1 MKNLTSFNEFL
12 NEANQ
17 LEQWVVFIIM
27 KGGLYKKEAIV
38 NSKTTATKKANKI
51 LDNLTDEQEGSGY
64 MTLDKWEKHVKM
76 YKIYESSTDMKK
88 FKPGQKIKWA
98 GPKGEIE
105 DEIKAVK
112 GVYLILKSGGEIPYQ
127 SVIQ

>member
-1 MKNLTSFNEFL
+1 MKNLPNFEQFL
-12 NEANQ
+12 
-17 LEQWVVFIIM
+17 
-27 KGGLYKKEAIV
+27 
-38 NSKTTATKKANKI
+38 T
-51 LDNLTDEQEGSGY
+51 
-64 MTLDKWEKHVKM
+64 
-76 YKIYESSTDMKK
+76 ESSNDMKK

-127 SVIQ
+127 SVIECDK